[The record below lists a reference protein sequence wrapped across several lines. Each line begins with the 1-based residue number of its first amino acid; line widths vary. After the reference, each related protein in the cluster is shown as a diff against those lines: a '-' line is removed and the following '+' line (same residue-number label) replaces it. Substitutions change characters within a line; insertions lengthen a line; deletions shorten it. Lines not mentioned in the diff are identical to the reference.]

1 MLTGEPRTATCS
13 SVGNCCCLIVSAEAW
28 ESVLGAYSV
37 MLARGMRRRLL
48 QLLPVIRQIT
58 SGLSQSEE
66 KRLLESF
73 VEREYAPGEFIMQEG
88 EAASSVF
95 VVEKGEVAIWSGGN
109 GRGDLGSEVARRGV
123 GELLGEAAM
132 IIGEGEVRK
141 ASVTAATKCRLSEVT
156 REQLLGTVR
165 SAEMRSSLHNI
176 FSAVAAERRQ
186 VAARDN

>member
-66 KRLLESF
+66 KRLLDSF

-109 GRGDLGSEVARRGV
+109 GRGDLGIEVARRGV

-141 ASVTAATKCRLSEVT
+141 ASVIAATKCRLSEVT
-156 REQLLGTVR
+156 RKQLLGTVR
-165 SAEMRSSLHNI
+165 SAETRSSLHNI

-186 VAARDN
+186 VAARVK

>member
-66 KRLLESF
+66 KRLLDSF
-73 VEREYAPGEFIMQEG
+73 VEREYAPGEFIMHEG
-88 EAASSVF
+88 DF
-95 VVEKGEVAIWSGGN
+95 TLTLK
-109 GRGDLGSEVARRGV
+109 
-123 GELLGEAAM
+123 
-132 IIGEGEVRK
+132 
-141 ASVTAATKCRLSEVT
+141 VT
-156 REQLLGTVR
+156 
-165 SAEMRSSLHNI
+165 
-176 FSAVAAERRQ
+176 
-186 VAARDN
+186 

>member
-1 MLTGEPRTATCS
+1 MLTGEPRTATCT
-13 SVGNCCCLIVSAEAW
+13 SVGSCCCLIVSAEAW

-37 MLARGMRRRLL
+37 VLARGMRRRLLLQLLTLILNLTLALTLALTPTLARRLL

-109 GRGDLGSEVARRGV
+109 GRGDLGSEVARRGAA
-123 GELLGEAAM
+123 ELLGEGVYALYVHA
-132 IIGEGEVRK
+132 IYI
-141 ASVTAATKCRLSEVT
+141 
-156 REQLLGTVR
+156 
-165 SAEMRSSLHNI
+165 
-176 FSAVAAERRQ
+176 
-186 VAARDN
+186 

>member
-109 GRGDLGSEVARRGV
+109 GRGDLGSEVARRGAA
-123 GELLGEAAM
+123 ELLGEGVYALYVHA
-132 IIGEGEVRK
+132 IYI
-141 ASVTAATKCRLSEVT
+141 
-156 REQLLGTVR
+156 
-165 SAEMRSSLHNI
+165 
-176 FSAVAAERRQ
+176 
-186 VAARDN
+186 

>member
-1 MLTGEPRTATCS
+1 MLTGEPRTATCT

-37 MLARGMRRRLL
+37 VLARGMRRRLLLQLLTLILNLTLALTLTPTLTLARRLL

-109 GRGDLGSEVARRGV
+109 GRGDLGSEVARRGAA
-123 GELLGEAAM
+123 ELLGEGVYALYVHA
-132 IIGEGEVRK
+132 IYI
-141 ASVTAATKCRLSEVT
+141 
-156 REQLLGTVR
+156 
-165 SAEMRSSLHNI
+165 
-176 FSAVAAERRQ
+176 
-186 VAARDN
+186 